1 MDSLIV
7 ALEKVTVNESFDNQL
22 DNLINSFEVNLD
34 IDCDQEWEEL
44 SKNYSRL
51 LYIHK
56 FIKKHEPTNPKFY
69 KLVDTFLCDIDKKT
83 QYYLREIDWYNN
95 PEFDGEF
102 HSEIIE
108 IRENFEH
115 SLNTNSFE
123 KIKFLLKAFNL
134 LIPII
139 EEFRK
144 ERLVIDIDDE
154 FKQQL
159 KKRKLN

>member
-56 FIKKHEPTNPKFY
+56 FIKKHEQTNPNLCPAQSKF
-69 KLVDTFLCDIDKKT
+69 
-83 QYYLREIDWYNN
+83 
-95 PEFDGEF
+95 
-102 HSEIIE
+102 
-108 IRENFEH
+108 
-115 SLNTNSFE
+115 
-123 KIKFLLKAFNL
+123 
-134 LIPII
+134 PIC
-139 EEFRK
+139 
-144 ERLVIDIDDE
+144 
-154 FKQQL
+154 
-159 KKRKLN
+159 